1 MNGSMTLGVVFHA
14 PNENGQQ
21 LSNGLAGTEYITSRV
36 S

>member
-1 MNGSMTLGVVFHA
+1 MNGSMALGVVFHA

-21 LSNGLAGTEYITSRV
+21 LLDGLGGTEYITSRV